1 MKKSLKIRLHEN
13 LFLISKNHTEFQMG
27 QLADKLRPLGM
38 TKFHSS
44 RLFLPEGKFI
54 IGNWL
59 EYRDMIA
66 YEACD
71 KVWQESGE
79 EFTEKYGHLFDGV
92 TVTPAV
98 FGGNDVQSKGKDIN
112 GAVLLTEFKF

>member
-1 MKKSLKIRLHEN
+1 MLKAME
-13 LFLISKNHTEFQMG
+13 LFQQEMG

-38 TKFHSS
+38 TKFHPS

-59 EYRDMIA
+59 EYRDIAA

-71 KVWQESGE
+71 KVWQESSA
-79 EFTEKYGHLFDGV
+79 EFPEKYGQLSEGV
-92 TVTPAV
+92 TVTPHRGEVVDDYSQA
-98 FGGNDVQSKGKDIN
+98 D
-112 GAVLLTEFKF
+112 